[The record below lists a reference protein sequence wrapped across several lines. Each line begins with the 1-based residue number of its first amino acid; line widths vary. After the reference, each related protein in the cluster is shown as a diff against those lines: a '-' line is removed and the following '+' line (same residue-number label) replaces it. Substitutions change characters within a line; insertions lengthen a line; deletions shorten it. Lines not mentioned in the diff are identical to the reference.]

1 MAREKPAANL
11 NSFYA
16 SPLHAHL
23 QQMTRHAHSV
33 HAVGDSAEQDL
44 IRRGGEEEKAEDLLS
59 REQLEEAR
67 TSCCR
72 GSAPL
77 CVQSNSNQCAT
88 WQEGQGRRTGGRGGL
103 RTACLQLPNHAPG
116 PHSNNAH
123 RSGLVVIFAH
133 PGRREWRGS
142 GEGVKGSGGK
152 LVNTELKRAKH
163 IS

>member
-1 MAREKPAANL
+1 MCKA
-11 NSFYA
+11 
-16 SPLHAHL
+16 
-23 QQMTRHAHSV
+23 T
-33 HAVGDSAEQDL
+33 AVSAQHG
-44 IRRGGEEEKAEDLLS
+44 RRGKEGE
-59 REQLEEAR
+59 
-67 TSCCR
+67 
-72 GSAPL
+72 
-77 CVQSNSNQCAT
+77 
-88 WQEGQGRRTGGRGGL
+88 QEGEGDCAQHVCSYT
-103 RTACLQLPNHAPG
+103 NHAPG

>member
-1 MAREKPAANL
+1 MALSPAPRMLIASMLWETAQSRRE
-11 NSFYA
+11 
-16 SPLHAHL
+16 H
-23 QQMTRHAHSV
+23 R
-33 HAVGDSAEQDL
+33 

-72 GSAPL
+72 GCAPAPL
-77 CVQSNSNQCAT
+77 CVCAKQQAVSAQHGRRGKEGE
-88 WQEGQGRRTGGRGGL
+88 QEGEGDCAL
-103 RTACLQLPNHAPG
+103 HVCSYPNHAPG